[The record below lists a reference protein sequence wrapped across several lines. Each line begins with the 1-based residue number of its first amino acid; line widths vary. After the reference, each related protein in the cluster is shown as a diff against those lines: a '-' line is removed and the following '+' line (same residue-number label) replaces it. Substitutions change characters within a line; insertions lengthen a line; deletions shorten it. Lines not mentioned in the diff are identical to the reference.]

1 MKKFKIAL
9 VLAAAA
15 GIAAPLFGELTPEQK
30 QVFEALG
37 WMQGNSMKTQLK
49 NAVDGGLFTA
59 EEAAAIQAGV
69 SQGLTQDKPAF
80 DATAMEAKIQA
91 VMQEKQKA
99 MQAKMEAEVKAEAE
113 KAAQYLTDLD
123 KNPAVKKTASGLR
136 YEIIA
141 AGDATH
147 PVATDTVKVNYVGK
161 LTDGKTFDSSI
172 DRKEPATFALNEV
185 IPAWTEGVQLIGKG
199 GKIKLYAPSDLAY
212 GPNGV
217 PPVIPPNATLVF
229 DVELLDIN
237 PPAPAPAPAADA
249 PAPAAAPAK

>member
-1 MKKFKIAL
+1 MKKFKFAL
-9 VLAAAA
+9 MLAAAA

-37 WMQGNSMKTQLK
+37 WMQGNSMKTQIK
-49 NAVDGGLFTA
+49 NAVEGGLFTA
-59 EEAAAIQAGV
+59 EEGAAIQAGLP
-69 SQGLTQDKPAF
+69 QGIAQDKPSF
-80 DATAMEAKIQA
+80 DAAAMEAKIQA
-91 VMQEKQKA
+91 IMQEKQKA
-99 MQAKMEAEVKAEAE
+99 MQAKMEADVKVEAQ
-113 KAAQYLTDLD
+113 KAAQYLADLD
-123 KNPAVKKTASGLR
+123 KNPAIKKTASGLR

-141 AGDATH
+141 VGDAAKPT
-147 PVATDTVKVNYVGK
+147 ATDTVKVHYTGK
-161 LTDGKTFDSSI
+161 LTNGTTFDSSV

-237 PPAPAPAPAADA
+237 PPV
-249 PAPAAAPAK
+249 PAAAPAATPAK